1 MTLLSEIATELCGVP
16 VVAHKMGSCRVLV
29 SQDPVVE
36 RGIELLR
43 WHLSISHPTRYP
55 KWDEIKEARYKFLPT
70 GITVAMILPP
80 PSEYVNIHK
89 NCFHLHEIPNENEYA
104 RP

>member
-1 MTLLSEIATELCGVP
+1 MTLSAIATALCGVP
-16 VVAHKMGSCRVLV
+16 VTVHKIGSCRVLI
-29 SQDPVVE
+29 SQDPTVE
-36 RGIELLR
+36 RGIELFR

-55 KWDEIKEARYKFLPT
+55 KWDEIKEARYKFLPAD
-70 GITVAMILPP
+70 ITVAMILPP

-89 NCFHLHEIPNENEYA
+89 NCFHLHEIPNEKEYA

>member
-1 MTLLSEIATELCGVP
+1 MLSATASALSGVP
-16 VVAHKMGSCRVLV
+16 VEVFKMGSCRVLV

-36 RGIELLR
+36 RGIERTR

-55 KWDEIKEARYKFLPT
+55 KWDEIKTARYKFLPAYM
-70 GITVAMILPP
+70 TVAMILPP
-80 PSEYVNIHK
+80 PDEYVNVHK
-89 NCFHLHEIPNENEYA
+89 NCFHLHEIPSEQEWS